1 MIGFGRAQ
9 FSNVLNRWAKG
20 SSNRPRAE
28 SDAADTSKPGARGSS
43 NLLTLSDKNVRAF
56 RGMVGGCQKIDADS
70 ALILDL

>member
-1 MIGFGRAQ
+1 M
-9 FSNVLNRWAKG
+9 LNRWAKG
-20 SSNRPRAE
+20 SSNRPR
-28 SDAADTSKPGARGSS
+28 ADTSKPGARGSS